1 MVSSQWTAR
10 RLSFWIRISST
21 ESGFSSPYSLQKAVP
36 RLPRAAPEPLFLSA
50 CITPYRDETFLPSV
64 GITCCSFF
72 KICEC
77 FPAISNSGAVIIL
90 FYLIT
95 PHVRMELT
103 AYLCDRTCNCF
114 CATVGSRLILPE
126 FDTKSITKKTNS
138 LLQDTSLPPYCFKE
152 DARREKPCITPGRD
166 ETLRLFCGES
176 FLYVFAKLPFDS
188 MLSHRSLTENCLLP
202 LCSSYRHSV
211 YCRLS
216 FRAPH

>member
-1 MVSSQWTAR
+1 MASSQWTAR

-21 ESGFSSPYSLQKAVP
+21 ESDFSSPYSLQKAVP
-36 RLPRAAPEPLFLSA
+36 APASRSAGTAFLSA
-50 CITPYRDETFLPSV
+50 CIIPYRDEDFLPSV
-64 GITCCSFF
+64 GITCC
-72 KICEC
+72 
-77 FPAISNSGAVIIL
+77 
-90 FYLIT
+90 LIT
-95 PHVRMELT
+95 SHVRMELS
-103 AYLCDRTCNCF
+103 ACVCDRIFDCF

-126 FDTKSITKKTNS
+126 FDTRSITKKTNS
-138 LLQDTSLPPYCFKE
+138 LLQDTSLQPYCFKE

-176 FLYVFAKLPFDS
+176 FLYIFTKLPFGS

-202 LCSSYRHSV
+202 LCASNRHSV